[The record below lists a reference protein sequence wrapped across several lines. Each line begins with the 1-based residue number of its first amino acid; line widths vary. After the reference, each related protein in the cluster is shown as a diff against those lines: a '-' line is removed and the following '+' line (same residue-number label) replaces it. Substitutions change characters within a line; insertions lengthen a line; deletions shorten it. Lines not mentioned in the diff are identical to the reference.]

1 MLMHSCYCVF
11 ISVTGGFVQ
20 MLKDLKNLLKM
31 SLKILFIKRK
41 RKNEHLPPLSHFG
54 LLAQLP
60 DGPLPSLPSTPPILL
75 PGPAQFRR
83 NRCPRASPAPRPF
96 PARQSLPKRARLSA
110 LSPTSSRT
118 PRPVRQL
125 PLRNRRPAPAP
136 RDVGAS
142 PRSTA
147 SLKGSQDPPHTPA
160 AFSPLSFRTC
170 SGRRSRNNRRST
182 RRIHRARAAVP
193 VASPSRLALSRALP

>member
-20 MLKDLKNLLKM
+20 MLKDLKNLLKL
-31 SLKILFIKRK
+31 SLKILFIKTK
-41 RKNEHLPPLSHFG
+41 KENFLPFLLSSDSARWFSSFRS
-54 LLAQLP
+54 AQLR
-60 DGPLPSLPSTPPILL
+60 
-75 PGPAQFRR
+75 AQ
-83 NRCPRASPAPRPF
+83 PSPAAARSA
-96 PARQSLPKRARLSA
+96 PARQL
-110 LSPTSSRT
+110 
-118 PRPVRQL
+118 PRPAADARAPSVGAAPNL
-125 PLRNRRPAPAP
+125 PHPAPAP
-136 RDVGAS
+136 GQGGTAATTRVVGAS

-147 SLKGSQDPPHTPA
+147 SLKGSRDPPRTPA